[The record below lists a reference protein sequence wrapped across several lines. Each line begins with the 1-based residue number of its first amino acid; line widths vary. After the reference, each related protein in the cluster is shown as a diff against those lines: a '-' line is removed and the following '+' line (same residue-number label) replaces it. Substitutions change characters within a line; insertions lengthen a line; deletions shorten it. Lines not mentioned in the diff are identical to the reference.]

1 MRRSVAGHVECW
13 ATLGSTVE
21 RDGLT
26 AQEAQTAIAN
36 YETAAGRTRATASE
50 HASQAD
56 ALLAQLMAVKNDGS
70 LGQAGARNRYKTYMM
85 VIYKND

>member
-36 YETAAGRTRATASE
+36 HETAAGRTRATASE
-50 HASQAD
+50 PASQAD
-56 ALLAQLMAVKNDGS
+56 ALLAQLVAEKNDGS
-70 LGQAGARNRYKTYMM
+70 LGQRVHEIVTKRT
-85 VIYKND
+85 